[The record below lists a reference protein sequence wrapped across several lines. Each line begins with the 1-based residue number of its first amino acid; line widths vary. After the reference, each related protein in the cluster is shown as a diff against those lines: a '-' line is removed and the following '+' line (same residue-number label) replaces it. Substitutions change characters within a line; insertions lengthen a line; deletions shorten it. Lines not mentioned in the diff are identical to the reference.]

1 MRAKFSIAP
10 VLAGVLALG
19 VSAGDAE
26 AKHYS
31 HGAGFVLSCEN
42 GANYT
47 LHPGPITLSGDVVTG
62 HLHLSPRR
70 AVHVRLIPM
79 GVGYRYAGRG
89 VWIDGVRERA
99 LIYLSKN
106 NPIACTV
113 AAA

>member
-1 MRAKFSIAP
+1 MRARFWIVP
-10 VLAGVLALG
+10 VLAGLLIW
-19 VSAGDAE
+19 SAGIGQAE
-26 AKHYS
+26 ARHASY
-31 HGAGFVLSCEN
+31 GAGFVFACEN

-47 LHPGPITLSGDVVTG
+47 LHPGPLTLSGDVVTG

-70 AVHVRLIPM
+70 SIRVRLIPM